1 MTSFVTTD
9 YPREHPGV
17 ARAEAVVSAFA
28 EAAKTFD
35 SAKTLATLLSAA
47 VVAALVVVAD
57 RVIDSWADGHL
68 LATWV
73 IMWAVAF
80 AALGFFAPLLKQ
92 VFSNLNASYQAWAL
106 RSQNAQAEEAYW
118 QSALNDPR
126 VMADYQAAKMRSEPA
141 GSDQAGTTA
150 QAETSA
156 AQVAGVSIAAM
167 QRLSINPTDLG
178 ATLERVTNELSPS
191 KRYLRYV

>member
-1 MTSFVTTD
+1 MTSFVHTD

-17 ARAEAVVSAFA
+17 ARAEAAI
-28 EAAKTFD
+28 EAVADMGRNFD

-80 AALGFFAPLLKQ
+80 AALGFFAPMAKQ
-92 VFSNLNASYQAWAL
+92 SASNLTARYQAWSL
-106 RSQNAQAEEAYW
+106 RAQNAHEEEAYW

-126 VMADYQAAKMRSEPA
+126 VMADYQAAKNRSE
-141 GSDQAGTTA
+141 
-150 QAETSA
+150 QAEIDRDVVSA
-156 AQVAGVSIAAM
+156 AQPPQVMAAVDA
-167 QRLSINPTDLG
+167 IDLG
-178 ATLERVTNELSPS
+178 ATLERVTADLSPS

>member
-1 MTSFVTTD
+1 MTSFVTVD
-9 YPREHPGV
+9 YPSEHPGV
-17 ARAEAVVSAFA
+17 ARAEAMVNAVA
-28 EAAKTFD
+28 EMGKNFD

-57 RVIDSWADGHL
+57 RVIDTWADGHL

-80 AALGFFAPLLKQ
+80 AALGFFAPMVRQ
-92 VFSNLNASYQAWAL
+92 GASNIAARYDAWSV
-106 RSQNAQAEEAYW
+106 RSQNAHAEEAYW

-126 VMADYQAAKMRSEPA
+126 VMAEYQAAKLRFEQSEI
-141 GSDQAGTTA
+141 D
-150 QAETSA
+150 EA
-156 AQVAGVSIAAM
+156 AKVEVAASLAA
-167 QRLSINPTDLG
+167 TDLG
-178 ATLERVTNELSPS
+178 ATLERVTADLAPN

>member
-1 MTSFVTTD
+1 MTSFIATE

-17 ARAEAVVSAFA
+17 VRAEAVVNAVA
-28 EAAKTFD
+28 DIGKNFD

-57 RVIDSWADGHL
+57 RLIDTWADGHL

-80 AALGFFAPLLKQ
+80 AALGFFAPMAKQGVRGLLEAYDDWAERSK
-92 VFSNLNASYQAWAL
+92 NAH
-106 RSQNAQAEEAYW
+106 AEEAFW

-126 VMADYQAAKMRSEPA
+126 VMAEYQAAKLRSEQVEMDRETSRA
-141 GSDQAGTTA
+141 A
-150 QAETSA
+150 QAPQAAAMVDA
-156 AQVAGVSIAAM
+156 AQ
-167 QRLSINPTDLG
+167 LG
-178 ATLERVTNELSPS
+178 ATLERVTADLSPS

>member
-9 YPREHPGV
+9 YPSEHPGV
-17 ARAEAVVSAFA
+17 VRAQAVVNAVA
-28 EAAKTFD
+28 DIGKNFD

-80 AALGFFAPLLKQ
+80 AALGFFAPMVKQ
-92 VFSNLNASYQAWAL
+92 GISDLNAGYQAWSL
-106 RSQNAQAEEAYW
+106 RAENARAEKSYW

-126 VMADYQAAKMRSEPA
+126 VMAEYQAAKNRSEQA
-141 GSDQAGTTA
+141 QIDQAATATFATTVD
-150 QAETSA
+150 T
-156 AQVAGVSIAAM
+156 
-167 QRLSINPTDLG
+167 TDLG
-178 ATLERVTNELSPS
+178 ATLERVTAELSPS

>member
-17 ARAEAVVSAFA
+17 ARAEAVVSAVA
-28 EAAKTFD
+28 EISKDIGKNFD

-80 AALGFFAPLLKQ
+80 AALGFFAPMVKDGARGL
-92 VFSNLNASYQAWAL
+92 AIAYDGWAE
-106 RSQNAQAEEAYW
+106 RSKNAQAEEAYW

-126 VMADYQAAKMRSEPA
+126 VMADYQAAKNRSE
-141 GSDQAGTTA
+141 
-150 QAETSA
+150 QAEIYQASQVQPA
-156 AQVAGVSIAAM
+156 APV
-167 QRLSINPTDLG
+167 NPVDLG
-178 ATLERVTNELSPS
+178 ATLERVIEELSPNQ
-191 KRYLRYV
+191 RYLRYV

>member
-17 ARAEAVVSAFA
+17 ARAEAVVNAVADIS
-28 EAAKTFD
+28 KDIGRNFD

-47 VVAALVVVAD
+47 VVAALVLVAD

-80 AALGFFAPLLKQ
+80 AALGFFAPMVKQGAAKLLTRYEDWSQRARIKQ
-92 VFSNLNASYQAWAL
+92 E
-106 RSQNAQAEEAYW
+106 EEAYW
-118 QSALNDPR
+118 HSALNDPR
-126 VMADYQAAKMRSEPA
+126 VMAEYQAAKLRSEQA
-141 GSDQAGTTA
+141 ELDQAA
-150 QAETSA
+150 KVAVIATSA
-156 AQVAGVSIAAM
+156 ATVNA
-167 QRLSINPTDLG
+167 TDLG
-178 ATLERVTNELSPS
+178 ATLERVTTDLAPS
-191 KRYLRYV
+191 KRHLRYL

>member
-17 ARAEAVVSAFA
+17 ARAEAVVSAFSDT
-28 EAAKTFD
+28 AKNFD

-92 VFSNLNASYQAWAL
+92 MFGNLNVSYQSWSL
-106 RSQNAQAEEAYW
+106 RSQNAHAEEAYW

-126 VMADYQAAKMRSEPA
+126 VMAEYQAAKLRSEQA
-141 GSDQAGTTA
+141 EIDQVAKGQAKAQAG
-150 QAETSA
+150 EES
-156 AQVAGVSIAAM
+156 GVSIAAI
-167 QRLSINPTDLG
+167 QSLNVNPTDLG

>member
-9 YPREHPGV
+9 HPREHPGV
-17 ARAEAVVSAFA
+17 ARAEAVAHAVADIS
-28 EAAKTFD
+28 KDIGKNFD

-80 AALGFFAPLLKQ
+80 AALGFFAPMVKQ
-92 VFSNLNASYQAWAL
+92 GVAKLMTNYDGW
-106 RSQNAQAEEAYW
+106 SQRAKAKHEDEAYW
-118 QSALNDPR
+118 QSAPNDPR
-126 VMADYQAAKMRSEPA
+126 VTAEHQGAKLRFDQSELDQAAKV
-141 GSDQAGTTA
+141 GF
-150 QAETSA
+150 A
-156 AQVAGVSIAAM
+156 ATLNA
-167 QRLSINPTDLG
+167 TDLG
-178 ATLERVTNELSPS
+178 ATLERVTADLAPS

>member
-17 ARAEAVVSAFA
+17 ARAEAVVSAVA
-28 EAAKTFD
+28 DISKDIGKNFD

-80 AALGFFAPLLKQ
+80 AALGFFAPMAKQ
-92 VFSNLNASYQAWAL
+92 GAVNLATRYEGW
-106 RSQNAQAEEAYW
+106 SQRTRIKQEEEAYW

-126 VMADYQAAKMRSEPA
+126 VMAEYQAAKLRHE
-141 GSDQAGTTA
+141 
-150 QAETSA
+150 QAELG
-156 AQVAGVSIAAM
+156 QVAKVAVVAT
-167 QRLSINPTDLG
+167 LSAKVHATDLG
-178 ATLERVTNELSPS
+178 ATLERVTADLAPS
-191 KRYLRYV
+191 KRYLRYI

>member
-1 MTSFVTTD
+1 MLF
-9 YPREHPGV
+9 R
-17 ARAEAVVSAFA
+17 
-28 EAAKTFD
+28 

-57 RVIDSWADGHL
+57 RAIDSWADGHL

-92 VFSNLNASYQAWAL
+92 IFRNLNVSYQAWSL

-126 VMADYQAAKMRSEPA
+126 VMAEYQAAKLRSEQA
-141 GSDQAGTTA
+141 QIDQAAKA
-150 QAETSA
+150 QADAEA
-156 AQVAGVSIAAM
+156 EAVVSITAI
-167 QRLSINPTDLG
+167 QGLNVDSTDLG
-178 ATLERVTNELSPS
+178 ATLERVTDELSPG

>member
-9 YPREHPGV
+9 FPSEHPGV
-17 ARAEAVVSAFA
+17 VRAQAVVNAVA
-28 EAAKTFD
+28 DIGKNFD

-80 AALGFFAPLLKQ
+80 AALGFFAPMVKQ
-92 VFSNLNASYQAWAL
+92 GISDLNVGYQAWSL
-106 RSQNAQAEEAYW
+106 RAENARAEKSYW

-126 VMADYQAAKMRSEPA
+126 VMAEYQAAKNRSEQA
-141 GSDQAGTTA
+141 QIDQAPTA
-150 QAETSA
+150 TFA
-156 AQVAGVSIAAM
+156 ATVDT
-167 QRLSINPTDLG
+167 TDLG
-178 ATLERVTNELSPS
+178 ATLERVTAELSPS

>member
-17 ARAEAVVSAFA
+17 ARAEAVVSAVA
-28 EAAKTFD
+28 DISKDIGKNFD

-57 RVIDSWADGHL
+57 RVIDSWADGQL
-68 LATWV
+68 LATCV

-80 AALGFFAPLLKQ
+80 AALGFFAPMVKQ
-92 VFSNLNASYQAWAL
+92 GAVNLATRYEGWSRRATIKQ
-106 RSQNAQAEEAYW
+106 EEQAYW

-126 VMADYQAAKMRSEPA
+126 VMAEYQAAKLRHE
-141 GSDQAGTTA
+141 
-150 QAETSA
+150 QAELD
-156 AQVAGVSIAAM
+156 QVAKVAVVAT
-167 QRLSINPTDLG
+167 LSAKVHATDLG
-178 ATLERVTNELSPS
+178 ATLERVTADLAPS
-191 KRYLRYV
+191 KRYLRYI

>member
-17 ARAEAVVSAFA
+17 VRAEAAVNALADISKRFN
-28 EAAKTFD
+28 

-57 RVIDSWADGHL
+57 RMIDSWADGHL

-92 VFSNLNASYQAWAL
+92 IFRNLNVNYQAWSL
-106 RSQNAQAEEAYW
+106 RSQNAHAEEAYW

-126 VMADYQAAKMRSEPA
+126 VMAEYQAAKLRSEQA
-141 GSDQAGTTA
+141 QIDQAAKA
-150 QAETSA
+150 QADAEA
-156 AQVAGVSIAAM
+156 EAVVSITAI
-167 QRLSINPTDLG
+167 QGLNVDSTDLG
-178 ATLERVTNELSPS
+178 ATLERVTDELSPG